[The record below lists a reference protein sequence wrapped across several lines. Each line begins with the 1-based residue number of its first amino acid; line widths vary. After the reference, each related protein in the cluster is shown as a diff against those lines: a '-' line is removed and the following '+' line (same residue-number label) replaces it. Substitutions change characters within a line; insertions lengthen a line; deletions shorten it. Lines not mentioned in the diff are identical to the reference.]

1 MTIVMCPSNK
11 ELKFKERERELDIVL
26 IALKNVITEYKSSKV
41 CTECISKKL
50 QN

>member
-1 MTIVMCPSNK
+1 MCPSNK